1 MVGWAVKWAGEG
13 AVAHLGNISDLI
25 FNTCTLG
32 KGFEIVIDMLGQ
44 EKIVGHLVD
53 ALGALITTIRR
64 ERQTARGLVGLVQKY
79 RTQNISMSKAP

>member
-1 MVGWAVKWAGEG
+1 MKWAGEG

-25 FNTCTLG
+25 FDTCTLG
-32 KGFEIVIDMLGQ
+32 KGFEIVIDILQ
-44 EKIVGHLVD
+44 QDKVVGHLVD

-64 ERQTARGLVGLVQKY
+64 ERQAARGLVGLVQRY

>member
-13 AVAHLGNISDLI
+13 AVAHLGNNSDLI
-25 FNTCTLG
+25 FDTCTLG
-32 KGFEIVIDMLGQ
+32 KGFEIVIDMLEQ
-44 EKIVGHLVD
+44 EKVVGHLVD

-64 ERQTARGLVGLVQKY
+64 ERQTARRLVGLVQRY